1 MALSKIAQSI
11 FLGNGQIWNF
21 LDYAVNRSVS
31 NLLTYTQTYG
41 YLGSNLY
48 SNFGGG
54 GMRRIYDNEIV
65 RDAKYAIPTEGDF
78 TIPMTAPAGNG
89 GNIGDIYTVPEGAEG
104 KNSSIGFLTTSAF
117 TVLQHHI
124 RSLNTVKNR
133 DIPRVITDKFT
144 LKSGTTLAIS
154 ASTGNQFM
162 TPIRYRS
169 ANDGAA
175 TVSGGTR
182 LTMPDDGLDGYSEQF
197 RKKYS
202 NAAFVGIKLPNNPT
216 YGTYIPTYWSQRYPY
231 GFERDESQTV
241 EKYSINDTVN
251 VPDKQILSSNFT
263 GSETFIEN
271 NVTGNSRAYG
281 YYDERETSGTSVSIE
296 NTQAMFDST
305 VRINSFENSSRMMR
319 RTNDLFR
326 KMKTDTLINRFHTK
340 VPKDAKIDQML
351 SAYHPVFGLSRG
363 RNLIREEY
371 EDSQFGDDSSGYDN
385 PYCRVWTAHHQY
397 SKLKDR
403 IRPFSDGNGG
413 FKDLKGTQDRYGTM
427 RTTAGLEQ
435 LNERSVLQKNGF
447 VKISP
452 MHDGG
457 TYNDN
462 IKNYMFSIENLAW
475 KDITK
480 DTTNTSLS
488 NEQRGPHGGRIMW
501 FPPYNLKFSENIN
514 VNWSENNFIGRG
526 EGLYT
531 YTNTVRSGTLDFTIL
546 IDHPSVVNIW
556 RGTGEVDDKERR
568 QRDLLRF
575 FAGCSD
581 LNDSID
587 PPQPAPPSASTP
599 IVPIIEPKPV
609 YYSKEVAYVI
619 FFPNDFT
626 GNDSDLDSVICG
638 LTDYNRSEDYST
650 TERDD
655 AYEDEILQDY
665 NQNSYGFNPIEHEDK
680 IREMLFGESTKDDL
694 EIKFMDDLLSLSSNF
709 TGELIFGMAPENCE
723 ISNIETQG
731 FASSHG
737 YETNNKVISDRR
749 RKMIE
754 RILVHE
760 ANELSESNV
769 DYTKNA
775 GKTITVP
782 DIDGREDVNS
792 LEAKIA
798 RSAYAIIRITW
809 KEDVL
814 ANSNPAESDISGSVV
829 NHQMSDGLDLTD
841 TATTAS
847 NIATLTQVETPTG
860 YSYDNEYLYFAT
872 ISEDNN
878 LVHKNIV
885 DKVKYF
891 SPVFHS
897 ITPEGFNARLTFLHQ
912 CTRQG
917 PTHSVSGGRVN
928 TESDN
933 YLKYAGNLSFGRPPY
948 CILRIGDFFNTK
960 IVITSI
966 SIQYG
971 NNGGIQWDLNPEG
984 IGVQPMYADVSI
996 NFNFIGG
1003 QDLSGPVERLQN
1015 AVTANY
1021 YANASVYSR
1030 HADNGI
1036 SYFDALRGG
1045 SIGMDSAETGTTNT

>member
-48 SNFGGG
+48 SNFSGGG
-54 GMRRIYDNEIV
+54 QRRVYDNEIV
-65 RDAKYAIPTEGDF
+65 RDTKYAIPTEGDN
-78 TIPMTAPAGNG
+78 TQPMTAPAGNG
-89 GNIGDIYTVPEGAEG
+89 GNIGDIYTVPDGAEG

-117 TVLQHHI
+117 TCLQNYI
-124 RSLNTVKNR
+124 RSLNIVKNR
-133 DIPRVITDKFT
+133 DIPKVIQDKFT

-154 ASTGNQFM
+154 ASTGEHLM

-175 TVSGGTR
+175 LVSGGTR
-182 LTMPDDGLDGYSEQF
+182 LTMPDDGLFGYSEQF

-202 NAAFVGIKLPNNPT
+202 NADFAGIKLPNNS
-216 YGTYIPTYWSQRYPY
+216 TYWMQINPY
-231 GFERDESQTV
+231 GFERNESQAV
-241 EKYSINDTVN
+241 EKYNINNTVN
-251 VPDKQILSSNFT
+251 IPDKQILSSNIT

-271 NVTGNSRAYG
+271 NITGNSRTYG
-281 YYDERETSGTSVSIE
+281 YYDERETSGTSVSIG
-296 NTQAMFDST
+296 NTQSMFDST
-305 VRINSFENSSRMMR
+305 VRINSFEKSSRLMR

-326 KMKTDTLINRFHTK
+326 KVKTDTLINRFHTK
-340 VPKDAKIDQML
+340 VPKGAEIDQML

-480 DTTNTSLS
+480 DATNASLS

-609 YYSKEVAYVI
+609 YHSKEVAYVI

-626 GNDSDLDSVICG
+626 GNDSDLNSTISA
-638 LTDYNRSEDYST
+638 LSEYNRSEDYST

-665 NQNSYGFNPIEHEDK
+665 NLNSYGFNPLNHADK

-709 TGELIFGMAPENCE
+709 TGDLIFGMAPENCE
-723 ISNIETQG
+723 ITNIETQG
-731 FASSHG
+731 YASSHG
-737 YETNNKVISDRR
+737 YESNNKVISDRR

-782 DIDGREDVNS
+782 DVDGREDVNG

-814 ANSNPAESDISGSVV
+814 ANSNPAESGISGSVV
-829 NHQMSDGLDLTD
+829 NHHMSDGLDLTD
-841 TATTAS
+841 TATTLS

-891 SPVFHS
+891 SPAFHS

-933 YLKYAGNLSFGRPPY
+933 YLKYAGNLAFGRPPY
-948 CILRIGDFFNTK
+948 CILRIADFFNTK
-960 IVITSI
+960 IVITLI

-971 NNGGIQWDLNPEG
+971 NNGGVQWDLNPEG

-1045 SIGMDSAETGTTNT
+1045 SINRGSAETGTTNT

>member
-41 YLGSNLY
+41 YLKGNIFNNY
-48 SNFGGG
+48 TGRKERRIDNTEINFGVKYRIPRNGETEPKQVSLGG
-54 GMRRIYDNEIV
+54 DK
-65 RDAKYAIPTEGDF
+65 D
-78 TIPMTAPAGNG
+78 
-89 GNIGDIYTVPEGAEG
+89 IGTYYVVPEGNETL
-104 KNSSIGFLTTSAF
+104 NSNREFISVSDFTS
-117 TVLQHHI
+117 LQNYI

-133 DIPRVITDKFT
+133 DIPKVIQDKFT
-144 LKSGTTLAIS
+144 LKSGTTLEIS
-154 ASTGNQFM
+154 TS
-162 TPIRYRS
+162 PIRYRS

-175 TVSGGTR
+175 LVSGGTR
-182 LTMPDDGLDGYSEQF
+182 LSMPDDGLFGYSEQF
-197 RKKYS
+197 RESYTNDKFSDIGYPKGPTGGSVFWKYS
-202 NAAFVGIKLPNNPT
+202 D
-216 YGTYIPTYWSQRYPY
+216 PY
-231 GFERDESQTV
+231 GVKGNEIPYNINKSV
-241 EKYSINDTVN
+241 EIQDRH
-251 VPDKQILSSNFT
+251 ILLENAT
-263 GSETFIEN
+263 GKTAFIEN
-271 NVTGNSRAYG
+271 NVTGNSRTYE
-281 YYDERETSGTSVSIE
+281 YYEEREISETSVSIE
-296 NTQAMFDST
+296 NTQTMFDAT
-305 VRINSFENSSRMMR
+305 VKIGNFDSSSRLMK

-326 KMKTDTLINRFHTK
+326 KVKTDTLINRFHTK
-340 VPKDAKIDQML
+340 VPSNADNDQML

-480 DTTNTSLS
+480 DATNTSLS

-609 YYSKEVAYVI
+609 YHSKEVAYVI

-626 GNDSDLDSVICG
+626 GNDSDLNSTISA
-638 LTDYNRSEDYST
+638 LSEYNRSEDYST
-650 TERDD
+650 TERDE

-665 NQNSYGFNPIEHEDK
+665 NLNSYGFNPLNHEDK

-709 TGELIFGMAPENCE
+709 TGDLIFGMAPENCE
-723 ISNIETQG
+723 ITNIETQG
-731 FASSHG
+731 CASSHG
-737 YETNNKVISDRR
+737 YESNNKVISDRR

-782 DIDGREDVNS
+782 DVDGREDVNG

-814 ANSNPAESDISGSVV
+814 ANSNPAESGISGSVV
-829 NHQMSDGLDLTD
+829 NYHMSDGLDLTD
-841 TATTAS
+841 TSTTVS

-891 SPVFHS
+891 SPAFHS

-933 YLKYAGNLSFGRPPY
+933 YLKYAGNLAFGRPPY

-960 IVITSI
+960 IVITLI

-971 NNGGIQWDLNPEG
+971 NNGGVQWDLNPEG

-1036 SYFDALRGG
+1036 SYFDVLRGG
-1045 SIGMDSAETGTTNT
+1045 SINRGSADSGTTNT